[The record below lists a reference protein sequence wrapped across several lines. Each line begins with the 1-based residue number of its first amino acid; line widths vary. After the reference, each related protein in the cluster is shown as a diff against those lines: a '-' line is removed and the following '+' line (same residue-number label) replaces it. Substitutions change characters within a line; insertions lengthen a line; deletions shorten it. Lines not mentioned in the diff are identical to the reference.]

1 MMRTHLYRLPEHY
14 EQKYKEKYDNLDW
27 NWIKELSLKRRML
40 VIDDET
46 HITDAYRRVFSRD
59 GLDVLT
65 ASNAMQA
72 NDLLAHEKVDIV
84 LLDINMPEV
93 DGAVFFELIR
103 TFHQN
108 IKVVVSSVYPV
119 DEQKERIKDADAY
132 FDKSDGKD
140 VLRGIIS
147 SLF

>member
-27 NWIKELSLKRRML
+27 NWIKELSTRRRML

-46 HITDAYRRVFSRD
+46 HITDAYRRVFSKD

-65 ASNAMQA
+65 ASNAIQA

-93 DGAVFFELIR
+93 DL
-103 TFHQN
+103 
-108 IKVVVSSVYPV
+108 K
-119 DEQKERIKDADAY
+119 
-132 FDKSDGKD
+132 
-140 VLRGIIS
+140 
-147 SLF
+147 